1 MQLRNAKS
9 AVASLVNPMSSIV
22 DNNENRIKQAEKIA
36 SHPEQ
41 YKVCEGCGSI
51 VVMRA
56 VTCPSCHAY
65 RFDSTAMRVVAQAK
79 DLALR
84 AANSVLSTDLS

>member
-1 MQLRNAKS
+1 
-9 AVASLVNPMSSIV
+9 MSSIV
-22 DNNENRIKQAEKIA
+22 DTNENRIKQAEKIA

-65 RFDSTAMRVVAQAK
+65 RFDATAIRVVSQAK

-84 AANSVLSTDLS
+84 AANSVLASDLT

>member
-1 MQLRNAKS
+1 
-9 AVASLVNPMSSIV
+9 MSSIV
-22 DNNENRIKQAEKIA
+22 DTNENRIKQAEKIA

>member
-1 MQLRNAKS
+1 
-9 AVASLVNPMSSIV
+9 MSSIV
-22 DNNENRIKQAEKIA
+22 DTNENRIKQAEKIA

-65 RFDSTAMRVVAQAK
+65 RFDATPVRVVAQAK

-84 AANSVLSTDLS
+84 AANSVLSADLS

>member
-9 AVASLVNPMSSIV
+9 AVASFTLPMSSIV
-22 DNNENRIKQAEKIA
+22 DTNENRIKQAEKIA

-65 RFDSTAMRVVAQAK
+65 RFDATPVRVVAQAK